1 MHQSCYSIDFF
12 ISIFQACAPRYVY
25 YIFMDRMDPVGVCYS
40 ARNACSEKRPQIRHH
55 RPCVESGKAMRSK
68 TKISFPRCANVY
80 FFLFPPFSN
89 PHVCQLSVS
98 LVLCINHLSNHPRI
112 QACAPRYL
120 WFSRNFKR
128 REPVGSCYT
137 AQNEFKDIQTHSPCR
152 TSKFVPRKSVLEA
165 IITLIKDLLLK
176 FF

>member
-1 MHQSCYSIDFF
+1 ME
-12 ISIFQACAPRYVY
+12 ISNTPIMLFNWFLIFVFQACAPRYVY

-98 LVLCINHLSNHPRI
+98 L
-112 QACAPRYL
+112 
-120 WFSRNFKR
+120 
-128 REPVGSCYT
+128 SCSVST
-137 AQNEFKDIQTHSPCR
+137 TCQTTPEYRH
-152 TSKFVPRKSVLEA
+152 VPRGIFGSRATSNVVSL
-165 IITLIKDLLLK
+165 
-176 FF
+176 

>member
-80 FFLFPPFSN
+80 FFLFPHSQTLMSVN
-89 PHVCQLSVS
+89 SLSLSCSVS
-98 LVLCINHLSNHPRI
+98 TTC
-112 QACAPRYL
+112 
-120 WFSRNFKR
+120 
-128 REPVGSCYT
+128 
-137 AQNEFKDIQTHSPCR
+137 QTTPEYRH
-152 TSKFVPRKSVLEA
+152 VPRGIFGSRATSNVVSL
-165 IITLIKDLLLK
+165 
-176 FF
+176 